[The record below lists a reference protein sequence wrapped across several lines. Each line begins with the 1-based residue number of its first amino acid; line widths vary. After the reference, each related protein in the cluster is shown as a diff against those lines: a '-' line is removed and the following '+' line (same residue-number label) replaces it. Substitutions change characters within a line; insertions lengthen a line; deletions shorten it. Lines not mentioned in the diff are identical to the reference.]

1 MRLPSRTPP
10 RADARSGG
18 AGLASASPEL
28 TAAWAALRTVI
39 DPELGHDVVTLGLVY
54 DVTLVD
60 GVARIT
66 HSLTTPRCPLGHVI
80 QDGMRAAVGALP
92 GIRGVDV
99 QLVWDPEWHP
109 GMIAVEA
116 WSSLP

>member
-1 MRLPSRTPP
+1 MRHPFRAPP
-10 RADARSGG
+10 RADLSRAAPATDSSE
-18 AGLASASPEL
+18 LAAV
-28 TAAWAALRTVI
+28 WAALRAVI

-54 DVTLVD
+54 DVTLAD
-60 GVARIT
+60 GVVRIV

-92 GIRGVDV
+92 GVREVDV
-99 QLVWDPEWHP
+99 RLVWDPEWHP

-116 WSSLP
+116 WSRLP